1 MFVSEITDEHN
12 VDCYH
17 FVVLKAVESHIQL
30 IVHFGQ
36 VSYTAAYC
44 KTCFFV
50 YVVGHCG
57 PALVHFT
64 LRLIFTSYIS
74 SFLLKM

>member
-1 MFVSEITDEHN
+1 MFVSEITDERN

-36 VSYTAAYC
+36 VSHTAAYC
-44 KTCFFV
+44 KTCFL
-50 YVVGHCG
+50 YTLLDIVGLH
-57 PALVHFT
+57 LFILHEDYF
-64 LRLIFTSYIS
+64 FTSYIS